1 MPTAVIISLA
11 TGGPPAPPVV
21 TVYTGDS
28 GTEHLRNS
36 TSKSI
41 YNSESEPV
49 RNSRRR
55 TTTRRKSKGCC

>member
-21 TVYTGDS
+21 TVYTGES
-28 GTEHLRNS
+28 GSEHLRN
-36 TSKSI
+36 TTRRSI
-41 YNSESEPV
+41 YNSESEQL
-49 RNSRRR
+49 RNSTRR